1 MLYNFDTPSYINFYR
16 LITTRTADVLE
27 YRKKDMFPDL
37 DKIKFF

>member
-16 LITTRTADVLE
+16 LTTCTADVLE
-27 YRKKDMFPDL
+27 YREKDIFPDL